1 MRSEPGVMRPAIY
14 WTDHAW
20 HESSSPMEEIMPLR
34 VCESIKKR
42 YCLNL
47 LCDMRRIRPGGR
59 DPVHMLYAP
68 GDIGWG
74 SGPTMPG
81 MRLQVQCTPHRTVPS
96 HRRASR
102 PSRPR
107 SPSRHRCP
115 SRAAASA
122 PGPRRRSRRTRSPGH
137 GRPPASH
144 PKLRRVQ
151 LRPSKELAP
160 PQAPPAEGSARCRRD
175 GSANR
180 RALWASAPSRSHS
193 PATPSPGR
201 RRAVPPL
208 NAAAAP

>member
-1 MRSEPGVMRPAIY
+1 
-14 WTDHAW
+14 
-20 HESSSPMEEIMPLR
+20 MEEVLPLG
-34 VCESIKKR
+34 VCESNKKR

-96 HRRASR
+96 HRPASR

-160 PQAPPAEGSARCRRD
+160 PQAPPAERSARCCRD

-180 RALWASAPSRSHS
+180 RAPWASAPSRSRS
-193 PATPSPGR
+193 PARPSPGR

-208 NAAAAP
+208 HAAAAP